1 MKQHFSGFYTPT
13 EDEFKKIWT
22 SGTFVFDANVLLNPY
37 RFQTIA
43 REVLLKAF
51 SAVKDRI
58 WIPYQVGLEYHFNMY
73 EEIIKQKKAY
83 EKLENKLLKKVV
95 ELEDDY
101 REHSARHAHLKLP
114 EHLHKKYKDLI
125 DEIVEDLN
133 KQKTQHPDLN
143 KVKESMLTIF
153 NSKIGNPLS
162 KDKLEKIYTE
172 GEERYPNKVPPGWRD
187 TSQKKGQTKYYNGI
201 RYQDE
206 YGDLVMWKQI
216 IEYANDEKVDVLL
229 ISDDNKEDWIK
240 KEDGETIGP
249 QPELIQ
255 EFQRETNGRQIYIC
269 NTRQFLNNILTYI
282 NIEDVTADDIK
293 TAIESI
299 NQYIKKEEIEK
310 EERESSFEDFK
321 ILDKVKFK
329 EYLNRENKTFD
340 EPFKMYLKLR
350 NQQKMIDNSI
360 SFSNIED
367 NTIDYKLRVLCE
379 KTNFRR
385 IRKSI
390 FKVHDLL
397 YGSQPKYVRSI
408 VEPIHVTAELYSHYL
423 VIRTGKVIDEEF
435 IKFLKLELDNQKIEA
450 DIEIA
455 GWQKSV

>member
-13 EDEFKKIWT
+13 EDEFNKIWT

-95 ELEDDY
+95 ELENDY

-125 DEIVEDLN
+125 DGMVEDLN

-143 KVKESMLTIF
+143 KVKESMLSIF

-162 KDKLEKIYTE
+162 KDRLEEIYTE
-172 GEERYPNKVPPGWRD
+172 GEERFPNKVPPGWKD
-187 TSQKKGQTKYYNGI
+187 VTKKKGQTKYYNGI

-216 IEYANDEKVDVLL
+216 IEYANDKKVDVLL

-255 EFQRETNGRQIYIC
+255 EFQRETNGRKIYIC

-282 NIEDVTADDIK
+282 KIEDVTADDIK

-299 NQYIKKEEIEK
+299 DQYIKKEEIEL
-310 EERESSFEDFK
+310 EERESSIEGIEIIDDLKFSNHLF
-321 ILDKVKFK
+321 DKYKLFQNII
-329 EYLNRENKTFD
+329 NRER
-340 EPFKMYLKLR
+340 MV
-350 NQQKMIDNSI
+350 QNSL
-360 SFSNIED
+360 SFSDVED
-367 NTIDYKLRVLCE
+367 EVFSEYKLRVLCE
-379 KTNFRR
+379 KTNLKK
-385 IRKSI
+385 IRKI
-390 FKVHDLL
+390 IYRVHQML
-397 YGSQPKYVRSI
+397 YNSQPKYVRYTDETINATEETYSYSIIIGTKMNIDKIFIDLLEIELGIEKINAKISI
-408 VEPIHVTAELYSHYL
+408 V
-423 VIRTGKVIDEEF
+423 K
-435 IKFLKLELDNQKIEA
+435 
-450 DIEIA
+450 
-455 GWQKSV
+455 WQKNL